1 MAETLELRRGRP
13 NFIDGVNVVVIATQ
27 PGQLL
32 LAVGRDAG
40 LERDI
45 VTVASGAPI
54 GRLTHWTVGSLN
66 PAGGS
71 GDPELAAILV
81 PADMAA

>member
-1 MAETLELRRGRP
+1 
-13 NFIDGVNVVVIATQ
+13 VNVVVIATQ

-32 LAVGRDAG
+32 LSVARDAG

-45 VTVASGAPI
+45 VTVGSGAPV
-54 GRLTHWTVGSLN
+54 GRLTQWRVDRLN

-81 PADMAA
+81 PTSKAA

>member
-1 MAETLELRRGRP
+1 MELRRGRP

-32 LAVGRDAG
+32 LAVARDAG

-45 VTVASGAPI
+45 VTVSSGAPV
-54 GRLTHWTVGSLN
+54 GRLTQWTVGPLN
-66 PAGGS
+66 PAGQS

-81 PADMAA
+81 PADLAA

>member
-1 MAETLELRRGRP
+1 MELRRGRP

-32 LAVGRDAG
+32 LAVARDAG

-45 VTVASGAPI
+45 VSVGSGAPV
-54 GRLTHWTVGSLN
+54 GRLTRWTVGSLN

-81 PADMAA
+81 PADLAA

>member
-1 MAETLELRRGRP
+1 MANIVELRRGRP

-32 LAVGRDAG
+32 LSVARDAG

-45 VTVASGAPI
+45 VTVGSGAPV
-54 GRLTHWTVGSLN
+54 GRLTQWRVDRLN

-81 PADMAA
+81 PTSKAA

>member
-1 MAETLELRRGRP
+1 MQLRRCRP
-13 NFIDGVNVVVIATQ
+13 NFIDGVNVVVLATQ

-32 LAVGRDAG
+32 LAVDRDAG

-45 VTVASGAPI
+45 VTVGSGASV
-54 GRLTHWTVGSLN
+54 GRLTQWTIGRLN

-71 GDPELAAILV
+71 GDPELAAIPV
-81 PADMAA
+81 PAGVAA

>member
-1 MAETLELRRGRP
+1 MANTVELRRGRP
-13 NFIDGVNVVVIATQ
+13 NFIDGVNVVVVATQ
-27 PGQLL
+27 PNQLL
-32 LAVGRDAG
+32 LSVARDAG

-45 VTVASGAPI
+45 ITVSSGAPV
-54 GRLTHWTVGSLN
+54 GRLTQWRVGRLN

-81 PADMAA
+81 PAGMAA